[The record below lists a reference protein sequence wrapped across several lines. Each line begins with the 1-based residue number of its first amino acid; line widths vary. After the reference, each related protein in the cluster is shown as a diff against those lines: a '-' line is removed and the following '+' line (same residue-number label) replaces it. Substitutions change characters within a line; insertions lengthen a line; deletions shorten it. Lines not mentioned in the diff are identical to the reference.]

1 VKKAL
6 EGLKGV
12 SRADV
17 SLKAKEAVV
26 TFDPAQVTVPQ
37 MIEAVDRLGFRAA
50 LKSASPSAVPPPTR

>member
-17 SLKAKEAVV
+17 SLRSKEAVV
-26 TFDPAQVTVPQ
+26 VYDPTQVTVPQ
-37 MIEAVDRLGFRAA
+37 MLEAVDRLGFRAA
-50 LKSASPSAVPPPTR
+50 LKHSPPTR

>member
-17 SLKAKEAVV
+17 SLRSKGAVV
-26 TFDPAQVTVPQ
+26 VYDPTQVTVPQ
-37 MIEAVDRLGFRAA
+37 MLEAVDHLGFHAA
-50 LKSASPSAVPPPTR
+50 LKHPQPTR